1 MTYTMP
7 QYLKDSERTT
17 APHES
22 VGRELYPN
30 DLKMFHDLL
39 EVVNIANQCD
49 AMKRSLFYK
58 TPNDK
63 LAERLKGASEKT
75 AKLYE
80 KIKELNIEGNNFAIP
95 MNDFRLLHAIIGVVS
110 ECGELIEEY
119 VDARLNNRPMDKV
132 NLKEEFGD
140 QLWYLAEGLRYC
152 ETTFEDSAETNINKL
167 KARYPDKFTS
177 EHAENRDLDAE
188 RQVLES
194 AEKSTEKSTEKSVEG
209 NAAASDSVAA
219 TESVSEEISQP
230 STEADATSNT
240 STNGD
245 AEAA

>member
-63 LAERLKGASEKT
+63 LAERLKRASEKT

-80 KIKELNIEGNNFAIP
+80 KIKELNIEGNSFAIP

-188 RQVLES
+188 RQVLE
-194 AEKSTEKSTEKSVEG
+194 AAEG
-209 NAAASDSVAA
+209 NGSAAVTESASD
-219 TESVSEEISQP
+219 EISQP
-230 STEADATSNT
+230 STEADATSET
-240 STNGD
+240 LTPATTD
-245 AEAA
+245 EEAA